1 MARSRYDVEINGDNK
16 GLSVVVN
23 KSMDEL
29 NKLNKAASGLFSN
42 LTGPLGNLQGGLNTI
57 NSMNPALRGLGA
69 AGLAAGAGLM
79 AINKASAVVGTLN
92 QISTNTGV
100 TVETLQRL
108 QQEFKTTGME
118 AEKFGDMNKDALDK
132 LGDSIRSGGGVADDL
147 KEWGIGLKEYTKY
160 AGDAEGGI
168 KAIIDTFYKLKAA
181 GKSHAEI
188 TNAMETMASDSSH
201 LITTLQKYNTTADAL
216 NAINKQS
223 AAITN
228 DTAREFQEYEKNVKT
243 LQTNIDNL
251 TVKAISPLIGEINQL
266 WELFTRDWNKTEIMD
281 SLKQFWY
288 GGDTVIAQFNRK
300 LDGVSDEGFSNAS
313 KQYAATVD
321 NFLKKNKEQGDIAFK
336 QRQSQEAANRTINE
350 REQKEL
356 EEKNAKALASA
367 KKKQQDDKR
376 AFEEAIKLRKQYLN
390 TIAQIAAQANQNDV
404 FSSNRMSTGLDEARE
419 AGIKDWVIRIKTFR
433 DLYDDLKGM
442 DTLDFAGAMQT
453 AKGANYQ
460 QTEMLKQSLAA
471 GKITLEDYNN
481 EVEKLKNDM
490 LLFQSTYKASAKSDH
505 KQDGLKELD
514 SIGWANNDEQQAL
527 QQAALD
533 EQNRQL
539 ELANAQRYSSGII
552 SHEQFLAQK
561 ERLDQAYANKSDAI
575 ARQSSLAQIQVA
587 NDLATGLAQTMQA
600 TLGENNKAAQAM
612 FAVSKGISIA
622 NGIMNAYEASTKAMA
637 MYPGPMGYAMAA
649 ASYAKVIGEVMSMKS
664 VTLGQFHDGIDNVPN
679 TGTYL
684 LQEGERVVDNR
695 LNDDLT
701 KYLSKQEQGP
711 SGQGPI
717 DASIHINGNVTD
729 QRWFTEQLKK
739 QKQAIA
745 TLVQDANRRR
755 Q

>member
-1 MARSRYDVEINGDNK
+1 MARSRYDIEINGDNR
-16 GLSVVVN
+16 GLTVAVN

-29 NKLNKAASGLFSN
+29 NKLNNLAGGLFSN
-42 LTGPLGNLQGGLNTI
+42 LSGPLGNLQNGLNTI
-57 NSMNPALRGLGA
+57 NSMNPALRSLGA
-69 AGLAAGAGLM
+69 AGLVAGAGLM
-79 AINKASAVVGTLN
+79 AINKASEIVGTLN

-100 TVETLQRL
+100 TVETLQKL
-108 QQEFKTTGME
+108 QQEFKTTGIE

-132 LGDSIRSGGGVADDL
+132 LGDSIRAGGGVADDL
-147 KEWGIGLKEYTKY
+147 KEWGINLKEYTKY

-168 KAIIDTFYKLKAA
+168 KAIIDTFYKLKTA

-201 LITTLQKYNTTADAL
+201 LITTLEKYNSTADAL

-223 AAITN
+223 ASITN

-251 TVKAISPLIGEINQL
+251 TVQAVGPLIKEVNELWSVFNKDWTKSEI
-266 WELFTRDWNKTEIMD
+266 FDG
-281 SLKQFWY
+281 LKQFWY
-288 GGDTVIAQFNRK
+288 GGDTAFAKLNRWV
-300 LDGVSDEGFSNAS
+300 DNIGDEGYSEAS
-313 KQYAATVD
+313 KAEKKQIED
-321 NFLKKNKEQGDIAFK
+321 FLARNKEAGDKAFEQRK
-336 QRQSQEAANRTINE
+336 QQESANETIRQRELK
-350 REQKEL
+350 EQKDANTKAEAEAKRKHQ
-356 EEKNAKALASA
+356 EE
-367 KKKQQDDKR
+367 QRRIQ
-376 AFEEAIKLRKQYLN
+376 EAIKLRKQYIS
-390 TIAQIAAQANQNDV
+390 TISSLASLGIQNDI
-404 FSSNRMSTGLDEARE
+404 FSSNKVSSNLDSSRA
-419 AGIKDWVIRIKTFR
+419 AGIKDSIVQLGVMKSLIADFKN
-433 DLYDDLKGM
+433 M
-442 DTLDFAGAMQT
+442 DTGDFASSLESAKSINDQQMQ
-453 AKGANYQ
+453 
-460 QTEMLKQSLAA
+460 MLSQSLSA
-471 GKITLEDYNN
+471 GKITLKEYNA
-481 EVEKLKNDM
+481 EIEKLKND
-490 LLFQSTYKASAKSDH
+490 LNVFQQAYQSSAQQDH
-505 KQDGLKELD
+505 SLDGEKDLQ
-514 SIGWANNDEQQAL
+514 SIGWANQEEQQAL
-527 QQAALD
+527 QKQALD
-533 EQNRQL
+533 EQNRQFQ
-539 ELANAQRYSSGII
+539 LANEQRYTAGII
-552 SHEQFLAQK
+552 SHDQFLAQK

-575 ARQSSLAQIQVA
+575 ARQSSLAQIQIA
-587 NDLATGLAQTMQA
+587 NDLASGLAGTMQGI
-600 TLGENNKAAQAM
+600 LGENNKAAQAM

-637 MYPGPMGYAMAA
+637 MYPGPLGYAMAA
-649 ASYAKVIGEVMSMKS
+649 GSYAKVIGEVMSMKS

-701 KYLSKQEQGP
+701 KYLSKQEQTP